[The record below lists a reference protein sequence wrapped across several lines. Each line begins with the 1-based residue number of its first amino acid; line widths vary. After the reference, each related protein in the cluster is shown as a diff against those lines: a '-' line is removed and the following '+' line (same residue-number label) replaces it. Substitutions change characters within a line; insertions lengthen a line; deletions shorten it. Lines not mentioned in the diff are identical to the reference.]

1 MPRIMRSPASKSFRL
16 ENVRFQT
23 RAASCGRWRIIAA
36 FKRMAVSGQKL
47 KVPGERSPSAS
58 PLKADIFAGPPCEL
72 NLRRVETTLTQLNR
86 V

>member
-1 MPRIMRSPASKSFRL
+1 
-16 ENVRFQT
+16 
-23 RAASCGRWRIIAA
+23 
-36 FKRMAVSGQKL
+36 MAVSGQKL

-86 V
+86 VWAIL